1 MTKTGILLILTVV
14 VTSSLAPIAFA
25 TCSHWGGDAP
35 DQDWA
40 SSAANFIEGKP
51 INDTPSSLSNP
62 QQWRLKN
69 AEFNSSLLSESSG
82 QTSNQASNPAA
93 SNAAVTPTHTTTPML
108 NISLKDINARPNPAN
123 SGSPVMITASF
134 GNISSNSQSIP
145 ETNLTAYATIKNS
158 AGVEVGKVNLE
169 RTSGEKYAG
178 IWNDNEAPGTYK
190 ATIDASGSGGSKT
203 FDDALQI
210 VVNRL

>member
-1 MTKTGILLILTVV
+1 MTKTGIVLIFAVV

-82 QTSNQASNPAA
+82 QTSNQASNPAVSNPAA
-93 SNAAVTPTHTTTPML
+93 SNAALTPTPTTASTL
-108 NISLKDINARPNPAN
+108 NISLRDINAMPNPAN

-134 GNISSNSQSIP
+134 GNISLNSREFP
-145 ETNLTAYATIKNS
+145 
-158 AGVEVGKVNLE
+158 
-169 RTSGEKYAG
+169 R
-178 IWNDNEAPGTYK
+178 D
-190 ATIDASGSGGSKT
+190 
-203 FDDALQI
+203 
-210 VVNRL
+210 

>member
-1 MTKTGILLILTVV
+1 MTKSEILLILTVV
-14 VTSSLAPIAFA
+14 VASSLAPFVFVG
-25 TCSHWGGDAP
+25 CSHCSVDP
-35 DQDWA
+35 TDQDWA

-108 NISLKDINARPNPAN
+108 NISLKDINAIPNPTN
-123 SGSPVMITASF
+123 SGNPVMITASF
-134 GNISSNSQSIP
+134 GNIIFNSQSIP
-145 ETNLTAYATIKNS
+145 RLIF
-158 AGVEVGKVNLE
+158 
-169 RTSGEKYAG
+169 TS
-178 IWNDNEAPGTYK
+178 
-190 ATIDASGSGGSKT
+190 
-203 FDDALQI
+203 
-210 VVNRL
+210 V